1 MQLPVARST
10 LATEKLLEYHVFEF
24 TFHEILTGVGMINL
38 VKPALV
44 STLALLA
51 AVAFAERPEPE
62 VHGTFFGDDMYTLLP
77 PDGIP
82 AITHPEYV
90 TGEEAVAQMMPEEP
104 VIGVFD
110 GDDAVCWSTWQ
121 LDHHEIVNDV
131 LAGKS
136 IAATW

>member
-1 MQLPVARST
+1 
-10 LATEKLLEYHVFEF
+10 
-24 TFHEILTGVGMINL
+24 MINL
-38 VKPALV
+38 LKKLVLV
-44 STLALLA
+44 SGLMLLA
-51 AVAFAERPEPE
+51 TVAFAERPEPE

-82 AITHPEYV
+82 AIINPEYV
-90 TGEEAVAQMMPEEP
+90 TGEEAAAQMMPEEP
-104 VIGVFD
+104 VIGVAD

-131 LAGKS
+131 LAEKS